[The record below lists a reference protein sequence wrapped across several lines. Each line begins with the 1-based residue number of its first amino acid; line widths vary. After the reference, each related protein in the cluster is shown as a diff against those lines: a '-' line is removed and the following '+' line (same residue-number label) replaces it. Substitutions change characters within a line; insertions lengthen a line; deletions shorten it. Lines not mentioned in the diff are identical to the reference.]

1 MTSSSTVPAI
11 WTSAESTLDSGARDY
26 SCTVNPKVAVV
37 GSGPSGMYAADALV
51 EQGFDVD
58 VIDRLPVPFGLV
70 RYGVAPDHVSIRS
83 VRDTLD
89 QIWDKTGV
97 RFLGNIDVGRDL
109 SLDELRTAYNAVIL
123 TYGAA
128 ADRRLGI
135 DGEDLPGSVAATD
148 LVAWYTGHPDYRGPD
163 FDRIL
168 RDVHRV
174 AVIGVGNVAVDV
186 VRVLSKSAS
195 ELGETDM
202 PRHVL
207 DTLAHAPIEHV
218 YLVGRRGPVQAS
230 FTTKE
235 LKELGELDESGVVV
249 DAADLE
255 LDDTSTTSLA
265 GNKVAARNLAI
276 LQEWAAA
283 PPREDARRRIEV
295 RFFNR
300 PHAIAGQDRVEA
312 LEVERTAFTDDGR
325 LVGTG
330 SFASLPVDL
339 VVRSVGY
346 RGTAMPGVPFD
357 SQTNVI
363 PNRDGRVVDGADIV
377 PGLYVAGWIKRGP
390 TGIIGTNKKCAV
402 GTVASLIEDFDSGAL
417 AKDAPTTDMDAL
429 IERHHLHPVSVS
441 GWRAIDA
448 REREIG
454 AREGRPRVTIHERT
468 ELLEVSRSST

>member
-1 MTSSSTVPAI
+1 
-11 WTSAESTLDSGARDY
+11 
-26 SCTVNPKVAVV
+26 
-37 GSGPSGMYAADALV
+37 MYAADALV

-70 RYGVAPDHVSIRS
+70 RYGVAPDHFSIRS

-89 QIWDKTGV
+89 QIWDKPGV
-97 RFLGNIDVGRDL
+97 RFLGNIDVGTEL
-109 SLDELRTAYNAVIL
+109 PLEALRTAYHAVIL
-123 TYGAA
+123 TYGAS
-128 ADRRLGI
+128 ADRRVGI

-163 FDRIL
+163 FDRML
-168 RDVHRV
+168 RQVKRV

-186 VRVLSKSAS
+186 VRVLSKSAQ
-195 ELGETDM
+195 ELADTDM

-207 DTLAHAPIEHV
+207 QTLAESPIEHV
-218 YLVGRRGPVQAS
+218 YLVGRRGPVQAT

-235 LKELGELDESGVVV
+235 LRELGELAEAGVFV
-249 DAADLE
+249 DPGDLE
-255 LDDTSTTSLA
+255 LDATSAATLE
-265 GNKVAARNLAI
+265 GNKVAARNLAV
-276 LQEWAAA
+276 LQEWASA
-283 PPREDARRRIEV
+283 PPRADARRRIEV

-300 PHAIAGQDRVEA
+300 PHAIVGEGRVQM
-312 LEVERTAFTDDGR
+312 LEVERTAFADDGR

-330 SFASLPVDL
+330 SFTSLPVDL

-357 SQTNVI
+357 TQNNVI
-363 PNRDGRVVDGADIV
+363 PNLDGRVVDGATVI
-377 PGLYVAGWIKRGP
+377 PALYVAGWIKRGP

-402 GTVASLIEDFDSGAL
+402 GTVASLVEDVASGVIPATE
-417 AKDAPTTDMDAL
+417 PETDMDAL
-429 IERHHLHPVSVS
+429 IEVFDLHPVTAA

-454 AREGRPRVTIHERT
+454 DSQGRSRVTIHERE
-468 ELLEVSRSST
+468 ELLEVGRTSA